1 MPTREFRADVRHTNQ
16 ATLIDLHGEIDAL
29 AEEALLNRAYGQATS
44 QNPTT
49 IVLNFGDVDYIN
61 SKGIALIVGV
71 LAKARRS
78 GIRMLVYGLS
88 EHYQEIFKIT
98 RLSDF
103 MTIVSDE
110 AAALGQENK

>member
-1 MPTREFRADVRHTNQ
+1 MPSREFRAEVRRVNN
-16 ATLIDLHGEIDAL
+16 ATVIDLHGEIDAL
-29 AEEALLNRAYGQATS
+29 AEEALLNQAYGQATQ
-44 QNPTT
+44 QNPTML
-49 IVLNFGDVDYIN
+49 VLNFQKVDYIN

-71 LAKARRS
+71 LAKARRA

-110 AAALGQENK
+110 ATALDQIKN

>member
-1 MPTREFRADVRHTNQ
+1 MPTREFRADVRQTNQ
-16 ATLIDLHGEIDAL
+16 ATIIDLHGEIDAL
-29 AEEALLNRAYGQATS
+29 AEEALLNQAYGQAVQ

-49 IVLNFGDVDYIN
+49 LVLNFQKVDYIN

-71 LAKARRS
+71 LAKARRA
-78 GIRMLVYGLS
+78 GIRMFVYGLS

-110 AAALGQENK
+110 ATALGQTP